1 MKDKSQKEEAILEHD
16 QQEVKEEG
24 KYEVRYKIRN
34 RNRRINV
41 SGDSYAPQECK
52 KKKSEE

>member
-1 MKDKSQKEEAILEHD
+1 MKDKSQKEEAILEYD

-52 KKKSEE
+52 KKSEE